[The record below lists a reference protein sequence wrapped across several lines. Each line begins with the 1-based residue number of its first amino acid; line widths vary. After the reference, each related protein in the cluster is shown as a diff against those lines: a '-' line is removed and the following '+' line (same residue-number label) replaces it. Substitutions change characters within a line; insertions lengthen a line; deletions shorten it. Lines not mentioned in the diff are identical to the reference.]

1 MKVGTAMGLG
11 FTLVIVLGVV
21 MALVAWVQLARAS
34 AEATLLVEDRMV
46 KVARAN
52 EIIDNLNSQ
61 ANAVRNVV
69 LSLDTATMQAT
80 MQTEKQRMNELRARG
95 VELHKLLEQ
104 SIQSPEGKAV
114 FQRAKDAGSA
124 YVGQLDQAMA
134 FGLAGD
140 GDQARA
146 VLSGPARQGHQ
157 QAIAALEDMVT
168 FQQKLMEA
176 AAHRIEDIASNTSR
190 LMLVIALLSTLV
202 GAGVAFFLTRSITR
216 QLGGEPDY
224 AAAIAHEI
232 AEGNLAVQVQLRP
245 GDTTSLLATMQMMR
259 DSLAQVVARVRQG
272 SEAVATASAQIAQ
285 GNQDLSGRTESQASA
300 LEETAASME
309 ELGSTVRQN
318 ADNARAANQL
328 AQSASGVAVQ
338 GGEVVAQVV
347 QTMDGISAS
356 SKKIADIIS
365 VIDGIAFQTNI
376 LALNAAV
383 EAARA
388 GEQGR
393 GFAVVAGEVRS
404 LAGRSAEAA
413 KEIKRLI
420 TDSVERVEQGGT
432 LVNQAGQTMEE
443 VVHSVCCVTD
453 IMGEISAASSEQSAG
468 VNQVGEAVTQM
479 DQATQQNAALV
490 EEMSAAATSLN
501 QQAQE
506 LVQAVAVFRLDAG
519 AASAYRPAARSAPAP
534 VARAAAPAPKPL
546 AKAPAPA
553 KLAARA
559 PAPAKVTAST
569 APKAPAIAPP
579 PTKKVAAASDDDWET
594 F

>member
-11 FTLVIVLGVV
+11 FALVIVLGVV

-52 EIIDNLNSQ
+52 QIIDNLNSQ

-80 MQTEKQRMNELRARG
+80 IDAEKQRMTELRAQST
-95 VELHKLLEQ
+95 ELLKLLEQ
-104 SIQSPEGKAV
+104 SIQSPEGKAN
-114 FQRAKDAGSA
+114 FQRAKDAGLA

-157 QAIAALEDMVT
+157 QAITAIEGVVA

-328 AQSASGVAVQ
+328 AQSASGVAVDRVLA
-338 GGEVVAQVV
+338 GLIAVADTLRDEAAEAVAQLHAMHLETIMITGDN
-347 QTMDGISAS
+347 QRTAEAIAGQAGIG
-356 SKKIADIIS
+356 K
-365 VIDGIAFQTNI
+365 V
-376 LALNAAV
+376 LAQVLPGDKAAAV
-383 EAARA
+383 
-388 GEQGR
+388 GR
-393 GFAVVAGEVRS
+393 
-404 LAGRSAEAA
+404 
-413 KEIKRLI
+413 
-420 TDSVERVEQGGT
+420 
-432 LVNQAGQTMEE
+432 
-443 VVHSVCCVTD
+443 
-453 IMGEISAASSEQSAG
+453 IS
-468 VNQVGEAVTQM
+468 
-479 DQATQQNAALV
+479 
-490 EEMSAAATSLN
+490 
-501 QQAQE
+501 
-506 LVQAVAVFRLDAG
+506 RC
-519 AASAYRPAARSAPAP
+519 
-534 VARAAAPAPKPL
+534 
-546 AKAPAPA
+546 
-553 KLAARA
+553 
-559 PAPAKVTAST
+559 
-569 APKAPAIAPP
+569 
-579 PTKKVAAASDDDWET
+579 
-594 F
+594 

>member
-11 FTLVIVLGVV
+11 FALVIVLGVV

-52 EIIDNLNSQ
+52 QIIDNLNSQ

-80 MQTEKQRMNELRARG
+80 MQTEKQRMNELRARS
-95 VELHKLLEQ
+95 VELPKLLEQ

-157 QAIAALEDMVT
+157 QAITAIEGVVA

-443 VVHSVCCVTD
+443 VVHSVRRVTD

>member
-11 FTLVIVLGVV
+11 FALVIVLGVV

-157 QAIAALEDMVT
+157 QAITAIEGVVA

-443 VVHSVCCVTD
+443 VVHSVRRVTD

>member
-11 FTLVIVLGVV
+11 FALVIVLGVV

-52 EIIDNLNSQ
+52 QIIDNLNSQ

-157 QAIAALEDMVT
+157 QAITAIEGVVA

-443 VVHSVCCVTD
+443 VVHSVRRVTD

-519 AASAYRPAARSAPAP
+519 AASVYRAPVRSASAPAP
-534 VARAAAPAPKPL
+534 RPAAHAHKPL
-546 AKAPAPA
+546 AKVPAPA
-553 KLAARA
+553 KLVAR
-559 PAPAKVTAST
+559 PAAKVTAS
-569 APKAPAIAPP
+569 AAAKAPAIAPP
-579 PTKKVAAASDDDWET
+579 PPAKKAAATSDDDWET

>member
-11 FTLVIVLGVV
+11 FALVIVLGVV

-52 EIIDNLNSQ
+52 QIIDNLNSQ

-80 MQTEKQRMNELRARG
+80 MQTEKQRMNELRARS

-140 GDQARA
+140 GEQARA

-157 QAIAALEDMVT
+157 QAITAIEGVVA

-443 VVHSVCCVTD
+443 VVHSVRRVTD

>member
-11 FTLVIVLGVV
+11 FALVIVLGVV
-21 MALVAWVQLARAS
+21 MALVAWVQFTRAS
-34 AEATLLVEDRMV
+34 AEATVLVEDRMV
-46 KVARAN
+46 KVTRAN

-61 ANAVRNVV
+61 ANAVRNIV
-69 LSLDTATMQAT
+69 LAGDPATMQA
-80 MQTEKQRMNELRARG
+80 EKQRIDRLRTQG
-95 VELHKLLEQ
+95 VELLKLLDQ
-104 SIQSPEGKAV
+104 SLNSPEGKAN
-114 FQRAKDAGSA
+114 FQRAKDAGWT
-124 YVGQLDQAMA
+124 YVGQLDKAIALGMA
-134 FGLAGD
+134 NDTA
-140 GDQARA
+140 QARDI
-146 VLSGPARQGHQ
+146 LIGPARQGHE
-157 QAIAALEDMVT
+157 QAIDALKDTVA
-168 FQQKLMEA
+168 FQQKQMEV

-190 LMLVIALLSTLV
+190 LMLVIALLSALI

-216 QLGGEPDY
+216 QLGGEPYY

-232 AEGNLAVQVQLRP
+232 ADGNLAVQVQLRP

-347 QTMDGISAS
+347 QTMDGISTS

-393 GFAVVAGEVRS
+393 GFAVVASEVRS
-404 LAGRSAEAA
+404 LAGRSAEAS

-420 TDSVERVEQGGT
+420 TDSVDRVEQGST

-443 VVHSVCCVTD
+443 VVHSVRRVTD

-468 VNQVGEAVTQM
+468 VTQVSEAVTHM

-501 QQAQE
+501 QQAQD
-506 LVQAVAVFRLDAG
+506 LVQAVSVFRLEAG
-519 AASAYRPAARSAPAP
+519 SAYRPVARSAT
-534 VARAAAPAPKPL
+534 APAPRPAPPAPKVP
-546 AKAPAPA
+546 ATAPAA
-553 KLAARA
+553 ARLTARA
-559 PAPAKVTAST
+559 PAPAKAPAAHAPAST
-569 APKAPAIAPP
+569 PAMPP
-579 PTKKVAAASDDDWET
+579 PPPAKHNDDDWEA

>member
-11 FTLVIVLGVV
+11 FALVIVLGVV

-52 EIIDNLNSQ
+52 QIIDNLNSQ

-80 MQTEKQRMNELRARG
+80 MQTEKQRMNELRARS

-124 YVGQLDQAMA
+124 YMGQLDQAMA

-157 QAIAALEDMVT
+157 QAITAIEGVVA

-404 LAGRSAEAA
+404 LAQRSAEAA
-413 KEIKRLI
+413 REIKSLI
-420 TDSVERVEQGGT
+420 GNSMSQVEAGSSHVERAGSTMQEIEQAIRRLTDT
-432 LVNQAGQTMEE
+432 LA
-443 VVHSVCCVTD
+443 
-453 IMGEISAASSEQSAG
+453 EIGAVSAAQSGDIAQ
-468 VNQVGEAVTQM
+468 VNGAVERLDQM
-479 DQATQQNAALV
+479 TQQNAALV
-490 EEMSAAATSLN
+490 EESAAA
-501 QQAQE
+501 
-506 LVQAVAVFRLDAG
+506 
-519 AASAYRPAARSAPAP
+519 AASLREQATR
-534 VARAAAPAPKPL
+534 L
-546 AKAPAPA
+546 
-553 KLAARA
+553 
-559 PAPAKVTAST
+559 TA
-569 APKAPAIAPP
+569 
-579 PTKKVAAASDDDWET
+579 VLDDFGLQDGR
-594 F
+594 

>member
-11 FTLVIVLGVV
+11 FALVIVLGVV
-21 MALVAWVQLARAS
+21 MALLAWVQLARAS

-52 EIIDNLNSQ
+52 QIIDNLNSQ

-80 MQTEKQRMNELRARG
+80 IDAEKQRMTELRAQST
-95 VELHKLLEQ
+95 ELLKLLEQ
-104 SIQSPEGKAV
+104 SIQSPEGKAN
-114 FQRAKDAGSA
+114 FQRAKDAGLA

-157 QAIAALEDMVT
+157 QAITAIEGVVA

-443 VVHSVCCVTD
+443 VVHSVRRVTD

-579 PTKKVAAASDDDWET
+579 STKKVAAASDDDWET

>member
-11 FTLVIVLGVV
+11 FALVIVLGAV
-21 MALVAWVQLARAS
+21 MALIAWVQFSRAS
-34 AEATLLVEDRMV
+34 AEATVLVQQRMV
-46 KVARAN
+46 NVARVN
-52 EIIDNLNSQ
+52 QIIDNLNSQ
-61 ANAVRNVV
+61 AIAARNIA
-69 LSLDTATMQAT
+69 LTEDEAIMR
-80 MQTEKQRMNELRARG
+80 TEKQRIDELRARG
-95 VELHKLLEQ
+95 VELLKLMDDSLNT
-104 SIQSPEGKAV
+104 PEGKAN
-114 FQRAKDAGSA
+114 FQRAKDVGWI
-124 YVGQLDQAMA
+124 YVGLLDKAIA
-134 FGLAGD
+134 LGLANA
-140 GDQARA
+140 GDQARDIFI
-146 VLSGPARQGHQ
+146 GPARQGHQ
-157 QAIAALEDMVT
+157 QAVAAFDDAIAY
-168 FQQKLMEA
+168 QQKQMEEA
-176 AAHRIEDIASNTSR
+176 THRIENIADQTSK
-190 LMLVIALLSTLV
+190 LMLLLALLSTAV
-202 GAGVAFFLTRSITR
+202 GVAVAFLLTRAITR
-216 QLGGEPDY
+216 QLGGEPAY
-224 AAAIAHEI
+224 ASEIAHEI
-232 AEGNLAVQVQLRP
+232 ADGNLAVQVQLRP

-347 QTMDGISAS
+347 QTMDGISTS

-393 GFAVVAGEVRS
+393 GFAVVASEVRS
-404 LAGRSAEAA
+404 LAGRSAEAS

-420 TDSVERVEQGGT
+420 TDSVDRVEQGST

-443 VVHSVCCVTD
+443 VVHSVRRVTD

-468 VNQVGEAVTQM
+468 VTQVSEAVTHM

-501 QQAQE
+501 QQAQD
-506 LVQAVAVFRLDAG
+506 LVQAVSVFRLEAG
-519 AASAYRPAARSAPAP
+519 SAYRPVARSAT
-534 VARAAAPAPKPL
+534 APAPRPAPPAPKVP
-546 AKAPAPA
+546 ATAPAA
-553 KLAARA
+553 ARLTARA
-559 PAPAKVTAST
+559 PAPAKAPAAHAPAST
-569 APKAPAIAPP
+569 PAMPP
-579 PTKKVAAASDDDWET
+579 PPPAKHNDDDWEA

>member
-11 FTLVIVLGVV
+11 FALVIVLGVV

-52 EIIDNLNSQ
+52 QIIDNLNSQ

-80 MQTEKQRMNELRARG
+80 IDAEKQRMTELRAQST
-95 VELHKLLEQ
+95 ELLKLLEQ
-104 SIQSPEGKAV
+104 SIQSPEGKAS
-114 FQRAKDAGSA
+114 FQRAKDAGWA

-157 QAIAALEDMVT
+157 QAITAIEGVVA

-443 VVHSVCCVTD
+443 VVHSVRRVTD

-534 VARAAAPAPKPL
+534 VARTAAPAPKPL
-546 AKAPAPA
+546 PKAPAPA

>member
-11 FTLVIVLGVV
+11 FALVIVLGVV

-52 EIIDNLNSQ
+52 QIIDNLNSQ

-80 MQTEKQRMNELRARG
+80 IDAEKQRMTELRAQST
-95 VELHKLLEQ
+95 ELLKLLEQ
-104 SIQSPEGKAV
+104 SIQSPEGKAN
-114 FQRAKDAGSA
+114 FQRAKDAGLA

-157 QAIAALEDMVT
+157 QAITAIEGVVA

-393 GFAVVAGEVRS
+393 GFAVVASEVRE
-404 LAGRSAEAA
+404 LAQRSAQAA
-413 KEIKRLI
+413 REIHQLI
-420 TDSVERVEQGGT
+420 SESSEQVSSGAGYAAQAQATIASVER
-432 LVNQAGQTMEE
+432 
-443 VVHSVCCVTD
+443 SVKQVTSLMSQ
-453 IMGEISAASSEQSAG
+453 ITSATGEQSVG
-468 VNQVGEAVTQM
+468 IGQVNDAVNRL
-479 DQATQQNAALV
+479 DSVTQQNANMVDQTAAEVGVLSERTKTLSRAV
-490 EEMSAAATSLN
+490 QVFHMSA
-501 QQAQE
+501 
-506 LVQAVAVFRLDAG
+506 
-519 AASAYRPAARSAPAP
+519 
-534 VARAAAPAPKPL
+534 
-546 AKAPAPA
+546 
-553 KLAARA
+553 
-559 PAPAKVTAST
+559 
-569 APKAPAIAPP
+569 
-579 PTKKVAAASDDDWET
+579 
-594 F
+594 